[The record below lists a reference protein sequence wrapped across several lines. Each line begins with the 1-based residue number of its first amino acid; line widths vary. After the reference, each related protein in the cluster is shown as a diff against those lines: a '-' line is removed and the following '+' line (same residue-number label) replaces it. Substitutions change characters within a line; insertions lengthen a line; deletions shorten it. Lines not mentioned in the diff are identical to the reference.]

1 MILIVT
7 TKATN
12 SPKSTPN
19 PTTSSVS
26 TIARRGTKPLIVG
39 PRKRL
44 RNYNKNATLIEIEI
58 QVQTSHK

>member
-12 SPKSTPN
+12 SLKSTLN
-19 PTTSSVS
+19 PMTLSVS

-39 PRKRL
+39 QRKRL
-44 RNYNKNATLIEIEI
+44 RNYNKNANLIEIEI
-58 QVQTSHK
+58 QV